1 MAETVAT
8 PLSPSGTASGS
19 GGWRGPRSIAGLLF
33 AVMAVM
39 ALITATVSYVVSVG
53 GVAEALETDER
64 LRAARTATEVEQAL
78 AAELRLLR
86 AAASALAAY
95 PAVGRGLRDVSSRT
109 GLADLTARE
118 RAHHGVD
125 ALELRDLRGRIA
137 GFSGSLTDQQAEPQG
152 RPPGTAFEVRG
163 DGGWLS
169 VTVPVEPNGEVAGH
183 VSAGR
188 SVGRSF
194 LRDLMGASELNV
206 SLLVGERLFAS
217 TLPEQDAAAQMSG
230 IDLSLTRSESR
241 FYELGG
247 EADLFVRPIRLG
259 DEPLRV
265 AVHIPESL
273 RLQVVDRLRLLS
285 LVGAAVT
292 LLLSFAAAAFLSR
305 WLGRPLHELTGRARE
320 LSQRFAGGTIEPRA
334 GEVATLV
341 ASFEAMTAA
350 LLSHSER
357 LKQAHANE
365 LQHSFE
371 LQRQY
376 AMMRLLRGVAAAS
389 AESANI
395 ETALRTVLHD
405 LAAFFGWPVGRAA
418 LLEMG
423 VAGPRRSRS
432 LWVLHDEDRFAS
444 FVAAS
449 NDRLVTPAVRNLV
462 GRAFLTGAPF
472 WVSDID
478 RLPGW
483 NRLAAARACQLR
495 SAFAIP
501 VMASGH
507 AVAFI
512 EFFCDYPVQ
521 ASAET
526 DELLA
531 TIADELSR
539 LAERHL
545 AQQALAASQALVQR
559 LALVAERTEKL
570 FLLLDRR
577 GRIEWANASVLHR
590 AGATLEALRGSSPY
604 RVLSPAIDDAR
615 AVALIGDAI
624 RHGVSCRT
632 DYVAGEV
639 EGRAVFEIEGQP
651 LTDEHGG
658 VAQYMLLCTDVTERR
673 CAEMQARASEQ
684 FFRVLFDE
692 SPVPMSIQDERFV
705 ITRVNAAF
713 VELLG
718 RPAGQL
724 VGTDPI
730 AYFHPEDRG
739 AALAARAGL
748 GDGSSPRRLLF
759 ERRLLTAS
767 GRAILVTGTSN
778 AFIDPEG
785 RRQWVSVVFDVTD
798 SRAKERAL
806 IDAKDAAEQANRAKS
821 QFLANMSHEI
831 RTPMN
836 GVLGMT
842 ELLLGTPLT
851 SKQRRF
857 VEAVYR
863 SGETLL
869 EIINDMLDLSK
880 IEAGKLELDRSEF
893 CLRVLVE
900 DVFEMLA
907 PRAHEKR
914 LELACRIDPAV
925 PTVLIGDAMRLRQVF
940 ANLVGNAIKFTE
952 QGEVVVTISAEAPA
966 PGESRHRL
974 CFEVRDTGIGIPAD
988 AMARLFSPFMQADQ
1002 SMSRRF
1008 GGTGLGLTI
1017 SRQLV
1022 EMMGGGIEVQSE
1034 PGQGSVFRFDILL
1047 PAGEPQAVS
1056 TPLPAAQLR
1065 GRHVLLVEDN
1075 VVNRGVLE
1083 GHMNA
1088 FGMLVASAVQG
1099 AEALELLRAAAA
1111 AGGQFDILVV
1121 DMKMPVMDGATL
1133 VEQLRKDPQL
1143 HDLPVVMLTSIDDA
1157 QEGTRAQAAGVQV
1170 QLAKPVRQSDLA
1182 DALALALGKA
1192 PARVAMPPIDHR
1204 LRGRRLLLAEDNA
1217 VNQEV
1222 VRAMLADCGCE
1233 LDIAA
1238 DGEAAVAMMR
1248 RSAYDLVLMDC
1259 QMPRM
1264 DGFEALRQLRN
1275 AAPGEFATAA
1285 GVAVVALTANALAG
1299 DAERCLAAGFN
1310 DHMAKPV
1317 RRERLVQT
1325 LGNWVSGG
1333 RGAQQRERHAAA
1345 APVAAAT
1352 SAAAAAATADRAL
1365 LDMAAIERIRD
1376 MQRRGATD
1384 LLARLR
1390 AMYFDSSA
1398 RLVQSIEAALASA
1411 DGEGLRQAAHTLKSS
1426 SGNLGAARLARACAE
1441 LEALGRAGRID
1452 DAAVLWRAARIDY
1465 EGTLAAL
1472 AELDLETAAA

>member
-8 PLSPSGTASGS
+8 PFSPSGTASGS

-39 ALITATVSYVVSVG
+39 ALITATVSYMVSVG

-109 GLADLTARE
+109 ELADLTARE

-163 DGGWLS
+163 DGGWLN
-169 VTVPVEPNGEVAGH
+169 VTVPVEPNGEVAGY

-217 TLPEQDAAAQMSG
+217 TLPERDAAAQMSG

-265 AVHIPESL
+265 AVHIPESS

-305 WLGRPLHELTGRARE
+305 RLGRPLRELTGRARE
-320 LSQRFAGGTIEPRA
+320 LSQRFAGGAIEPRA

-341 ASFEAMTAA
+341 ASFETMTAA
-350 LLSHSER
+350 LLNHSER

-365 LQHSFE
+365 LQHGFE

-423 VAGPRRSRS
+423 VTGPRRSRS
-432 LWVLHDEDRFAS
+432 LWVLHDEARFAS

-449 NDRLVTPAVRNLV
+449 NDRRVTPAVRNLV

-512 EFFCDYPVQ
+512 EFFCDSAVQ

-526 DELLA
+526 EELLA

-577 GRIEWANASVLHR
+577 GCIEWANASVLHR
-590 AGATLEALRGSSPY
+590 AGATVEALRGSSPY

-624 RHGVSCRT
+624 QRGVSCRT
-632 DYVAGEV
+632 DYVGGEV

-724 VGTDPI
+724 VGTDLI

-739 AALAARAGL
+739 AALAARTGL
-748 GDGSSPRRLLF
+748 GGGSSPRRLQF
-759 ERRLLTAS
+759 ERRLLAAS

-806 IDAKDAAEQANRAKS
+806 IDAKEAAEQANRAKS

-851 SKQRRF
+851 GKQRRF

-988 AMARLFSPFMQADQ
+988 AMARLFTPFMQADQ

-1022 EMMGGGIEVQSE
+1022 QMMGGGIEVQSA

-1047 PAGEPQAVS
+1047 PAGEPPAVS
-1056 TPLPAAQLR
+1056 TALPAAQLR

-1083 GHMNA
+1083 GHMDA

-1121 DMKMPVMDGATL
+1121 DMKMPVMDGVTL

-1143 HDLPVVMLTSIDDA
+1143 QGLPVVMLTSIDDA
-1157 QEGTRAQAAGVQV
+1157 LDGARAQAAGVQV
-1170 QLAKPVRQSDLA
+1170 LAKPVRQSDLA

-1192 PARVAMPPIDHR
+1192 PAQMAMAPIDHR
-1204 LRGRRLLLAEDNA
+1204 LRGRRLLLAEDNT

-1264 DGFEALRQLRN
+1264 DGFEALRRLRN
-1275 AAPGEFATAA
+1275 AAPGEFATAS

-1310 DHMAKPV
+1310 DHIAKPV

-1325 LGNWVSGG
+1325 LGDWVSGG
-1333 RGAQQRERHAAA
+1333 RGAPQRERYAAA
-1345 APVAAAT
+1345 ATAAAAT
-1352 SAAAAAATADRAL
+1352 SAAAAAAKADRAL

-1441 LEALGRAGRID
+1441 LEALGRADRID
-1452 DAAVLWRAARIDY
+1452 DAAALWRAARIDY
-1465 EGTLAAL
+1465 DGTVAAL
-1472 AELDLETAAA
+1472 AELDLENAAA